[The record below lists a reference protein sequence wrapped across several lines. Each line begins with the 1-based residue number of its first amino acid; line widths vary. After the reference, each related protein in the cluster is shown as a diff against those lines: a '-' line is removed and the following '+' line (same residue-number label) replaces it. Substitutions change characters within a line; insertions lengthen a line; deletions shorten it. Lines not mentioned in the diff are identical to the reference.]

1 MKQLTCEMCG
11 GTDLIKQDGVFV
23 CQSCG
28 TKYSVEEAKRMMIE
42 GTVEV
47 QGVVKVD
54 SSEKLKNL
62 YQIARR
68 ARDDENS
75 ENAAK
80 YYDLILQEDPM
91 SWEASFYVVYYSAM
105 QTNIANIQGAA
116 NKINNCGDT
125 VLKLIKDTVTDSAEQ
140 QKAVSEVAL
149 RVEII
154 STMLFSAAKSHYDG
168 IDSAQFT
175 SLCNQK
181 WINRAFACFQT
192 MYSLGDQLEALFP
205 EKYACDLAVTAWKTG
220 INWHNS
226 VIPLLS
232 DKVGNRNSIEA
243 RAQKVAKYD
252 STYQAPAQP
261 TGGCYV
267 ATAVYGSYDCPQ
279 VWTLRRYRD
288 YTLAETWYGRAF
300 IRTYY
305 AISPTLVKWFG
316 HTEWFK
322 KMWKGRLDRMVATLN
337 AEGVEDTTYKDR
349 NW

>member
-11 GTDLIKQDGVFV
+11 STDLLKQDGVFV

-116 NKINNCGDT
+116 NKINNCDDT

-168 IDSAQFT
+168 IDAQIK
-175 SLCNQK
+175 SRYNQE
-181 WINRAFACFQT
+181 WIKRAFACFQT

-232 DKVGNRNSIEA
+232 DQVGNRNSIEA

-261 TGGCYV
+261 TDGCYV

-288 YTLAETWYGRAF
+288 FTIAKNVFGRAF

-305 AISPTLVKWFG
+305 AVSPTIVTLFGKTKWF
-316 HTEWFK
+316 TKIWRK
-322 KMWKGRLDRMVATLN
+322 VLDRKVEELRRTGVADTPY
-337 AEGVEDTTYKDR
+337 EDR
-349 NW
+349 QW